1 MRRVVFILAAV
12 TVGCSAS
19 SGGAPTATAPAV
31 TIAPPVQSAPAPV
44 EPAVVPPDIA
54 DNCAIV
60 TPADIAA
67 VFGGDVA
74 AGTVNGDDGS
84 CIYLISGGAEVTVGV
99 DREYI
104 SFDTARASLPSIE
117 QVTVEGR
124 PGWFYPKLHQ
134 VHVDLGGSALVVST
148 AVTGDETTLKNE
160 VISLAKAVLGKL

>member
-1 MRRVVFILAAV
+1 MRRVVFILVALA
-12 TVGCSAS
+12 GCSAS
-19 SGGAPTATAPAV
+19 SGGAPAATAPAA

-84 CIYLISGGAEVTVGV
+84 CVYVISGSSEATVGV

-104 SFDTARASLPSIE
+104 SFDTARASLPTIE
-117 QVTVEGR
+117 QVTVGGR

-134 VHVDLGGSALVVST
+134 LHVDLGGSALVVST
-148 AVTGDETTLKNE
+148 TVTGEETTLKND
-160 VISLAKAVLGKL
+160 VIGLAKVVLGKL